1 MQYGLEQN
9 ARQYEI
15 QQQEAAR
22 QNETRLQLNPR
33 LNSILDL
40 CLKSLPNGI
49 QSVIKDLVTQV
60 CAANN
65 GQLDMFAT
73 SCPIACKA
81 QDVDSFAYVSLMNI
95 PALLVRKTNAQI
107 VTVAKY
113 TIVHNFHYFLVL
125 LPQGRLFF

>member
-1 MQYGLEQN
+1 MQYGLEQS

-22 QNETRLQLNPR
+22 QNETRLQLNPG

-49 QSVIKDLVTQV
+49 HSVIKDLVTQV

-65 GQLDMFAT
+65 GELD
-73 SCPIACKA
+73 ACHIMEKWINTTYKPDRPRN
-81 QDVDSFAYVSLMNI
+81 QK
-95 PALLVRKTNAQI
+95 LLAIKQTDI
-107 VTVAKY
+107 
-113 TIVHNFHYFLVL
+113 
-125 LPQGRLFF
+125 